1 MQNYKIHGLS
11 EIMLFHCDMDKKELF
26 QTDRRDY
33 SDFIDEKLL
42 NESSQVFVLGES
54 FSDLKIAVNF
64 KIGDGNE
71 INCKIEYSEENQLP
85 AIEENK
91 IRLVCW
97 EMLEETNASI
107 DIPEGI
113 SELNLKI
120 KGNTYGCMDDWGNKA
135 FENYSFIAENEDQEL
150 YFESE
155 SFGNIKE
162 KVFYFIDSNGNC
174 EEMRGK
180 VSAKEYYE
188 ILRRLGAIF

>member
-174 EEMRGK
+174 EEMREK

>member
-1 MQNYKIHGLS
+1 MQNYKIFGLS

-155 SFGNIKE
+155 SFGNIEE

>member
-42 NESSQVFVLGES
+42 NESYQVFVLGES
-54 FSDLKIAVNF
+54 YSDNELVVDF

-107 DIPEGI
+107 DIPDGI

-120 KGNTYGCMDDWGNKA
+120 KGNTYGCMDEWGNKA

-155 SFGNIKE
+155 SFGNIEE

>member
-1 MQNYKIHGLS
+1 
-11 EIMLFHCDMDKKELF
+11 MDKKELF

-135 FENYSFIAENEDQEL
+135 FENYSFIAGNEDQEL

>member
-54 FSDLKIAVNF
+54 YSDNELVVDF

-120 KGNTYGCMDDWGNKA
+120 KGNTYGCMDEWGNKA

-155 SFGNIKE
+155 SFGDIKE

>member
-135 FENYSFIAENEDQEL
+135 FENYSFIAGNEDQEL

-174 EEMRGK
+174 EEMREK

>member
-54 FSDLKIAVNF
+54 YSDNELLVDF

-120 KGNTYGCMDDWGNKA
+120 KGNTYGCMDEWGNKA

-155 SFGNIKE
+155 SFGNIEE

>member
-113 SELNLKI
+113 NELNLKI

-135 FENYSFIAENEDQEL
+135 FENYSFIAGNEDQEL

-174 EEMRGK
+174 EEMREK

>member
-1 MQNYKIHGLS
+1 
-11 EIMLFHCDMDKKELF
+11 MLFHCDMDKKELF

-33 SDFIDEKLL
+33 SDFIDKKLL
-42 NESSQVFVLGES
+42 NESCQVFVLGES
-54 FSDLKIAVNF
+54 ISDNGLVVDF
-64 KIGDGNE
+64 KIGDGNK

-107 DIPEGI
+107 DIPDGI

-120 KGNTYGCMDDWGNKA
+120 KGNTYGCMDEWGNKA

-155 SFGNIKE
+155 SFGNIEE

-180 VSAKEYYE
+180 ASAKEYYE
-188 ILRRLGAIF
+188 ILKSLGAIF

>member
-1 MQNYKIHGLS
+1 MQNYKIYGLS
-11 EIMLFHCDMDKKELF
+11 EMMLFHCDMDKKELF

-54 FSDLKIAVNF
+54 YSDNELVVDF

-120 KGNTYGCMDDWGNKA
+120 KGNTYGCMDEWGNKA

-155 SFGNIKE
+155 SFGNIEE

>member
-54 FSDLKIAVNF
+54 AELVIDF
-64 KIGDGNE
+64 KIGEGKE

-107 DIPEGI
+107 DIPEGT

-120 KGNTYGCMDDWGNKA
+120 KGNTYGCMDEWGNKA
-135 FENYSFIAENEDQEL
+135 FENYSFIAGNEDQEL

-155 SFGNIKE
+155 SFGNIEE